1 MRRNTFLPTWRIGS
15 AGELVDEGSVGRKG
29 RNDMKQAFERRH
41 GFSIIE
47 VLLAMLIIGAGVV
60 PVLSLFLTGSRTV
73 EKGGLLLSATIAAQN
88 VLDRAKSDAFLWSN
102 VPLTLDFPDPDHP
115 QFSLPAFF
123 SKKYNASGTLI
134 IEEAPG
140 HTVIGTGEKE
150 PNLIQIS
157 VIIRWIENKTER
169 STRLVTY
176 RANTNCFDLKTS
188 AKF

>member
-1 MRRNTFLPTWRIGS
+1 
-15 AGELVDEGSVGRKG
+15 
-29 RNDMKQAFERRH
+29 MKKRFAN
-41 GFSIIE
+41 GFTLIE

-60 PVLSLFLTGSRTV
+60 PVLSLFLSGSRTV

-88 VLDRAKSDAFLWSN
+88 VLDRAKSDSFLWSHT
-102 VPLTLDFPDPDHP
+102 PLTLDFPDQEYP
-115 QFSLPAFF
+115 QFSMPAFF
-123 SKKYNASGTLI
+123 AKKYNASGTLI

-150 PNLIQIS
+150 TNLIQIS
-157 VIIRWIENKTER
+157 VIIRWVENNSER

-176 RANTNCFDLKTS
+176 RANTNRFDLKTS

>member
-1 MRRNTFLPTWRIGS
+1 MFPRTWRIES
-15 AGELVDEGSVGRKG
+15 AGERAGDGPQRKG
-29 RNDMKQAFERRH
+29 RNDMNQAFERRH

-123 SKKYNASGTLI
+123 AKKYNASGTLI
-134 IEEAPG
+134 IEEAPE

-150 PNLIQIS
+150 TNLVQIS